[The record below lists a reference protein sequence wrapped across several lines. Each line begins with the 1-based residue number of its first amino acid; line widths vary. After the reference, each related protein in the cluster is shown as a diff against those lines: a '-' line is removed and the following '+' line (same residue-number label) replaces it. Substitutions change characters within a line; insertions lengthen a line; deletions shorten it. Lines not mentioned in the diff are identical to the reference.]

1 VSSPLPIL
9 PSTASRTQSID
20 ASIIITILHREILPF
35 GVLSLA
41 EPLQVV
47 VSAAMTSLPEAG
59 QQKQSGLLDPVGQKL
74 QNRPVDNSPEAKS
87 GADVVLRSASSDANN
102 AEIGSQLQI
111 GLSEETKAKVYHTG
125 WRLHALTA
133 A

>member
-1 VSSPLPIL
+1 LALSL
-9 PSTASRTQSID
+9 
-20 ASIIITILHREILPF
+20 
-35 GVLSLA
+35 LSLA

-59 QQKQSGLLDPVGQKL
+59 EQKQSGLLDPVGQKL
-74 QNRPVDNSPEAKS
+74 QNRPVDNSPEAKT
-87 GADVVLRSASSDANN
+87 GAADVVVRSASSDANN

-111 GLSEETKAKVYHTG
+111 GLSEETKAKVYHAG

>member
-1 VSSPLPIL
+1 
-9 PSTASRTQSID
+9 
-20 ASIIITILHREILPF
+20 
-35 GVLSLA
+35 
-41 EPLQVV
+41 
-47 VSAAMTSLPEAG
+47 MTSLPEAN
-59 QQKQSGLLDPVGQKL
+59 QQKQSGLLDPVEQKL
-74 QNRPVDNSPEAKS
+74 QNQPVDNGSEAKT
-87 GADVVLRSASSDANN
+87 GADVVARSASSDANN

>member
-1 VSSPLPIL
+1 VSSPLPIF
-9 PSTASRTQSID
+9 PSIASHTQSID
-20 ASIIITILHREILPF
+20 ASIIITILHRELLSL

-41 EPLQVV
+41 ELLQVV
-47 VSAAMTSLPEAG
+47 ASAAMTSLPEAN
-59 QQKQSGLLDPVGQKL
+59 QQKQSGLLDPVEQKL
-74 QNRPVDNSPEAKS
+74 QNQPVDNGSEAKT
-87 GADVVLRSASSDANN
+87 GADVVARSASSDANN